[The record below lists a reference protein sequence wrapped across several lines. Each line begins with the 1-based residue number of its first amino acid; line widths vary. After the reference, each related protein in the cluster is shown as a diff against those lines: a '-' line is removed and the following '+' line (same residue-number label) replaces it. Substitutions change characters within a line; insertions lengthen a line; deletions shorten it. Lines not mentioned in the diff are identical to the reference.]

1 MTMAD
6 APKPPPPETSDQA
19 RTPEDQA
26 RDADA
31 LTPEEKQ
38 KLGEEIS
45 RTEDA

>member
-1 MTMAD
+1 MTD
-6 APKPPPPETSDQA
+6 DPKPPVRQGSDQA

-38 KLGEEIS
+38 TLGEEVS

>member
-1 MTMAD
+1 MTD
-6 APKPPPPETSDQA
+6 HPKPAAPEGSDQA

-26 RDADA
+26 RDADH

-38 KLGEEIS
+38 ELGKEVS